1 MNTITAFLTL
11 AVAATEA
18 ASGFEAARWIAPPT
32 QTNGPALPLFRKEF
46 IVAAP
51 LRNATLRVVGL
62 GDYAALI

>member
-1 MNTITAFLTL
+1 MPPAGLKPR
-11 AVAATEA
+11 A
-18 ASGFEAARWIAPPT
+18 GFAPPT

>member
-1 MNTITAFLTL
+1 M
-11 AVAATEA
+11 V
-18 ASGFEAARWIAPPT
+18 RP
-32 QTNGPALPLFRKEF
+32 LPLFRKEF